1 MVVERAL
8 VNCGGLSGA
17 FITLNHAIQ
26 SINLVV
32 GLASKGAGLFFC
44 LLCRYRWNSARDE
57 DA

>member
-32 GLASKGAGLFFC
+32 GLASKGAGLFFV
-44 LLCRYRWNSARDE
+44 YYVDIVG
-57 DA
+57 